1 MNISYNPTTPE
12 YAPTDTPPMSQEAEW
27 IEAPKEFR
35 SIGTQYVK
43 PPAPKKKHTRQ
54 WKMTNLYNLAIKK
67 YWKESGKNKKAK
79 KKLRK
84 ILIDIFEDKKLAWS
98 HLKETGLAKT
108 IIELKKI
115 DGKKDKD
122 ILKWT
127 KGVMSSWKKKFN
139 MRQII
144 VKK

>member
-1 MNISYNPTTPE
+1 MKISYNPTAPE
-12 YAPTDTPPMSQEAEW
+12 YAPTGTPPMSQEIEW

-43 PPAPKKKHTRQ
+43 PPAPKKKHSRQ
-54 WKMTNLYNLAIKK
+54 WKMTNLYNIAIKK
-67 YWKESGKNKKAK
+67 HWKESGKGKKAK

-98 HLKETGLAKT
+98 HLKETGLART
-108 IIELKKI
+108 MIELKKI
-115 DGKKDKD
+115 DGKTDKE
-122 ILKWT
+122 ILKWS

-139 MRQII
+139 MRQIV